1 MKVFTIDY
9 SYDSLTNEI
18 YRTKFQD
25 SLKQA
30 SNCVY
35 FFFNNDECLYIG
47 QTGNTLYERCYV
59 NTPKHCDKDFFK
71 ESNMIHI
78 IVLDEVI
85 DQISRETIE
94 AVLIQSYR
102 PLYNKKG

>member
-9 SYDSLTNEI
+9 SYDNLSDIEYLTGF
-18 YRTKFQD
+18 KKQ
-25 SLKQA
+25 LKLA

-35 FFFNNDECLYIG
+35 FFFDDNQCLYVG
-47 QTGNTLYERCYV
+47 QTGTTLLDRCYK

-71 ESNMIHI
+71 ESNKIHI

-94 AVLIQSYR
+94 AVFVQSYR
-102 PLYNKKG
+102 PPYNKKG